1 MRRGL
6 CDTMKK
12 AIALESPLKINYR
25 SSNELNEDTLLS
37 LSMVG
42 KLVEKEVLESP
53 FSLYSN
59 WFFFLLPGLCSHFTS
74 LLSGH
79 TYALAL
85 VNL

>member
-1 MRRGL
+1 
-6 CDTMKK
+6 
-12 AIALESPLKINYR
+12 
-25 SSNELNEDTLLS
+25 
-37 LSMVG
+37 MVG

>member
-1 MRRGL
+1 
-6 CDTMKK
+6 
-12 AIALESPLKINYR
+12 
-25 SSNELNEDTLLS
+25 
-37 LSMVG
+37 MVG

-79 TYALAL
+79 TCVGARKLITFFFVLVFLFVCLFLLFFHFCVYASIF
-85 VNL
+85 

>member
-1 MRRGL
+1 
-6 CDTMKK
+6 
-12 AIALESPLKINYR
+12 
-25 SSNELNEDTLLS
+25 
-37 LSMVG
+37 MVG

-79 TYALAL
+79 TCVGARKLITFFLFWFFLFVCLFVFAFFPFL
-85 VNL
+85 RLCLDLLT